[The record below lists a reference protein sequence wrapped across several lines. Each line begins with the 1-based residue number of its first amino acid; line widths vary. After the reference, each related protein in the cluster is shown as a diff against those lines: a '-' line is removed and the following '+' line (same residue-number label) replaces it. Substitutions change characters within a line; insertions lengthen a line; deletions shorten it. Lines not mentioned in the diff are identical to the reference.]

1 MKLSKI
7 CNVTRWMGDRHR
19 CTRLGMHKK
28 YGLPS
33 LRHGKN
39 YPGWVTKYDDSDLI
53 IIKNISLPST

>member
-7 CNVTRWMGDRHR
+7 RIVTRWMGDRHR
-19 CTRLGMHKK
+19 SIKK

-39 YPGWVTKYDDSDLI
+39 YPGWVSKYDDSDLM